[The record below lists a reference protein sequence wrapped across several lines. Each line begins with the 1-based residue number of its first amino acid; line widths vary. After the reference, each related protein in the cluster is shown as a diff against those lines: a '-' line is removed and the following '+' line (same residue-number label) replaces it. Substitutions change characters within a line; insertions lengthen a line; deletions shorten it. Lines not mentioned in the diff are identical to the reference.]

1 MLMDLGSLLQALI
14 PSWNSAYLLLG
25 FFAYLAI
32 AGSIVLG
39 KLVPGVV
46 LANGT
51 RLHITAMAISERGLE
66 LLSTTFIFH
75 FLVFSG

>member
-1 MLMDLGSLLQALI
+1 MDLGSLLQALI

-51 RLHITAMAISERGLE
+51 RLHITAM
-66 LLSTTFIFH
+66 
-75 FLVFSG
+75 